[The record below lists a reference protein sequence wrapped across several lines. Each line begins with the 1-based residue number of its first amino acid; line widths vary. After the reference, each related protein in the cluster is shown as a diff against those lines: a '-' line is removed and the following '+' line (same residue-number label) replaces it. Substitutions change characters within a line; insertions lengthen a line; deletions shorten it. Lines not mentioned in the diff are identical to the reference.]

1 MNPQMNP
8 HYRQYAQAQ
17 GRSPAARRPGEC
29 DSSTNGNPRITAGTP
44 QDRLHKRFPVVR
56 EAVRLG
62 RFDLERAEQ
71 YQRDH
76 LRSLEMQFANLR
88 GTGQMPP
95 AQHAHQQVQAQM
107 VNQQIHQRN
116 AAIEHQLAQRRARK
130 PTDRSM
136 PEGVD
141 ALVIGDGVKQYK
153 ELREMEKRLDHV
165 MARKRLEIQDS
176 FSRNIKRQ
184 RTMRIWISNTA
195 TYQPWQANPD
205 EGSFTFEAEG
215 EPSYSVKVEGRL
227 LEDPEDDILND
238 SDDEGSQTGE
248 SVEQHT
254 TKQPSKRFT
263 HFFKS
268 INVEFDKARTSSG
281 DPNFQV
287 SWKKSGNSSELD
299 YIQFQRKSDE
309 NMNITVCLTR
319 DEQPERFRLSQALA
333 ATLDM
338 EEADRAEVVM
348 GIWDYVKAMGL
359 QEDEERRT
367 IRCDER
373 LRQIF
378 NTETLFFPQAAERL
392 VPHLHPL
399 PPVRLPY
406 TIRVDEAFHSN
417 PEPTVYDIQVTI
429 EDPLR
434 ALILKMT
441 QNPEH
446 QATLRQISRVDDE
459 LAVLVQ
465 AIQHHKSRHTFFSSM
480 SKDPKA
486 FMDRWMNSQ
495 KKDLSVLL
503 AEVERGDVAGMEFAK
518 GGDDG
523 VWNADVVREAVRYRL
538 ARAEAVK

>member
-1 MNPQMNP
+1 MEGLPQLVGQVNATQICMLCKHLQKIGP
-8 HYRQYAQAQ
+8 M
-17 GRSPAARRPGEC
+17 
-29 DSSTNGNPRITAGTP
+29 P
-44 QDRLHKRFPVVR
+44 Q
-56 EAVRLG
+56 
-62 RFDLERAEQ
+62 
-71 YQRDH
+71 
-76 LRSLEMQFANLR
+76 
-88 GTGQMPP
+88 
-95 AQHAHQQVQAQM
+95 AQHAHQQAQAQI
-107 VNQQIHQRN
+107 VNQQISQRN

-136 PEGVD
+136 PD
-141 ALVIGDGVKQYK
+141 DIDNLVVGESVQQYRD
-153 ELREMEKRLDHV
+153 LRETEKRLDHV
-165 MARKRLEIQDS
+165 MARKRLELQDTYT
-176 FSRNIKRQ
+176 RNVKRQ

-195 TYQPWQANPD
+195 MHQPWQANPD

-215 EPSYSVKVEGRL
+215 EPSYSVRVEGRL
-227 LEDPEDDILND
+227 LEEREDDILND
-238 SDDEGSQTGE
+238 TDDEDEDGQVKSL
-248 SVEQHT
+248 S
-254 TKQPSKRFT
+254 KAKLPSKHLT

-268 INVEFDKARTSSG
+268 INVEFDKTRTSSG
-281 DPNFQV
+281 DPNYQV
-287 SWKKSGNSSELD
+287 SWTKGANNSSELD

-309 NMNITVCLTR
+309 NLNVTVCLAR

-338 EEADRAEVVM
+338 EEADRPEVVM

-378 NTETLFFPQAAERL
+378 NTETLFFPQAAERII
-392 VPHLHPL
+392 PHLHPL
-399 PPVRLPY
+399 PPIRLPY

-434 ALILKMT
+434 PLIFKMT

-446 QATLRQISRVDDE
+446 QAALRQINRIDDE

-465 AIQHHKSRHTFFSSM
+465 AILHHKSRHAFFKSM
-480 SKDPKA
+480 SEDPKK
-486 FMDRWMNSQ
+486 FMDRWMTSQ

-503 AEVERGDVAGMEFAK
+503 AEVEKGDVAGMEFAK

-523 VWNADVVREAVRYRL
+523 VWNAEVVREAVRYRL
-538 ARAEAVK
+538 ARAEAVR

>member
-1 MNPQMNP
+1 MPQ
-8 HYRQYAQAQ
+8 
-17 GRSPAARRPGEC
+17 
-29 DSSTNGNPRITAGTP
+29 
-44 QDRLHKRFPVVR
+44 
-56 EAVRLG
+56 
-62 RFDLERAEQ
+62 
-71 YQRDH
+71 
-76 LRSLEMQFANLR
+76 
-88 GTGQMPP
+88 
-95 AQHAHQQVQAQM
+95 AQHAHQQAQAQI
-107 VNQQIHQRN
+107 VNQQINQRN

-130 PTDRSM
+130 PTDRTM
-136 PEGVD
+136 PEDVEE
-141 ALVIGDGVKQYK
+141 LVIGDSVQQYK

-227 LEDPEDDILND
+227 LEDPEDDILHD
-238 SDDEGSQTGE
+238 SDDDDEGEASE
-248 SVEQHT
+248 PPKL
-254 TKQPSKRFT
+254 KQPSKRLT

-287 SWKKSGNSSELD
+287 SWKKSSNNSAELD
-299 YIQFQRKSDE
+299 YLQFQRKSDE
-309 NMNITVCLTR
+309 NLNITVCLTK

-446 QATLRQISRVDDE
+446 QNALRHITRVDDE

-465 AIQHHKSRHTFFSSM
+465 AIQHHKSRHAFFRSM
-480 SKDPKA
+480 SEDPKA

-518 GGDDG
+518 GGDEG

>member
-1 MNPQMNP
+1 MNPQMNA
-8 HYRQYAQAQ
+8 HYRQYAQAH

-29 DSSTNGNPRITAGTP
+29 KSSTSAIPGLPPNSCKTLLIGPP
-44 QDRLHKRFPVVR
+44 LDR
-56 EAVRLG
+56 EAVLLG
-62 RFDLERAEQ
+62 AFVIESAEQ
-71 YQRDH
+71 SRRNH
-76 LRSLEMQFANLR
+76 LHFLETQYTYLQS
-88 GTGQMPP
+88 TGPMPQ
-95 AQHAHQQVQAQM
+95 AQHAHQQAQAQI
-107 VNQQIHQRN
+107 VNQQINQRN

-130 PTDRSM
+130 PTDRTM
-136 PEGVD
+136 PEDVEE
-141 ALVIGDGVKQYK
+141 LVIGDSVQQYK

-227 LEDPEDDILND
+227 LEDPEDDILHD
-238 SDDEGSQTGE
+238 SDDDDEGEASE
-248 SVEQHT
+248 PPKL
-254 TKQPSKRFT
+254 KQPSKRLT

-287 SWKKSGNSSELD
+287 SWKKSSNNSAELD
-299 YIQFQRKSDE
+299 YLQFQRKSDE
-309 NMNITVCLTR
+309 NLNITVCLTK

-446 QATLRQISRVDDE
+446 QNALRHITRVDDE

-465 AIQHHKSRHTFFSSM
+465 AIQHHKSRHAFFRSM
-480 SKDPKA
+480 SEDPKA

-518 GGDDG
+518 GGDEG

>member
-1 MNPQMNP
+1 MRRHKRKEGPQQIP
-8 HYRQYAQAQ
+8 VGQV
-17 GRSPAARRPGEC
+17 SARRARKISPGFC
-29 DSSTNGNPRITAGTP
+29 PQRTKIVAQIPRPFRAAVVDDKITLDAAESF
-44 QDRLHKRFPVVR
+44 QENCSR
-56 EAVRLG
+56 AM
-62 RFDLERAEQ
+62 ERRHA
-71 YQRDH
+71 YSRV
-76 LRSLEMQFANLR
+76 
-88 GTGQMPP
+88 TGQMPP
-95 AQHAHQQVQAQM
+95 AQHAHQQAQAQI
-107 VNQQIHQRN
+107 VSQQMHQRN

-130 PTDRSM
+130 PTDRTM
-136 PEGVD
+136 PEGIED
-141 ALVIGDGVKQYK
+141 LVVGDGVKQYK

-184 RTMRIWISNTA
+184 KTMRIWVSNTV
-195 TYQPWQANPD
+195 TYQPWQANAD
-205 EGSFTFEAEG
+205 ENSFTFEQEG
-215 EPSYSVKVEGRL
+215 EPTYSVKVDGKL

-238 SDDEGSQTGE
+238 SEGEEDNEEKPAESQE
-248 SVEQHT
+248 P
-254 TKQPSKRFT
+254 KPPSKRFT
-263 HFFKS
+263 NFFKA
-268 INVEFDKARTSSG
+268 INVEFDKARTNSG
-281 DPNFQV
+281 DPNNQV
-287 SWKKSGNSSELD
+287 SWKKSANSNDLD
-299 YIQFQRKSDE
+299 YLQFTRKSDE
-309 NMNITVCLTR
+309 NLNVTICLTR

-417 PEPTVYDIQVTI
+417 PEPTIYDIQVTV

-441 QNPEH
+441 SNPEH
-446 QATLRQISRVDDE
+446 QATLRQISRIDDE
-459 LAVLVQ
+459 LAILIQ
-465 AIQHHKSRHTFFSSM
+465 AIQHHKARHTFFSSM
-480 SKDPKA
+480 AKDPKG
-486 FMDRWMNSQ
+486 FLDRWMKSQ

-538 ARAEAVK
+538 ARGEATK

>member
-1 MNPQMNP
+1 
-8 HYRQYAQAQ
+8 
-17 GRSPAARRPGEC
+17 
-29 DSSTNGNPRITAGTP
+29 
-44 QDRLHKRFPVVR
+44 
-56 EAVRLG
+56 
-62 RFDLERAEQ
+62 
-71 YQRDH
+71 
-76 LRSLEMQFANLR
+76 
-88 GTGQMPP
+88 MPP
-95 AQHAHQQVQAQM
+95 AQHAHQQAQAQM

-130 PTDRSM
+130 PTDRSL
-136 PEGVD
+136 PDGVD
-141 ALVIGDGVKQYK
+141 DLVIGDGVTQYK
-153 ELREMEKRLDHV
+153 ELCGVEKKLDHV
-165 MARKRLEIQDS
+165 MARKRLEIHDA

-184 RTMRIWISNTA
+184 RTMRIWISNTT
-195 TYQPWQANPD
+195 TYQPWQTNAE
-205 EGSFTFEAEG
+205 EGTFTFEAEG

-227 LEDPEDDILND
+227 LEDPEDDILHD
-238 SDDEGSQTGE
+238 SDDDEAGHDDDAVKRGA
-248 SVEQHT
+248 V
-254 TKQPSKRFT
+254 KPPSYSFT
-263 HFFKS
+263 HFFKA
-268 INVEFDKARTSSG
+268 INVEFDKARTSTG
-281 DPNFQV
+281 DPNYQV
-287 SWKKSGNSSELD
+287 SWKKAANTPANSTDLD
-299 YIQFQRKSDE
+299 YIQFQRRSDE
-309 NMNITVCLTR
+309 NMNVTVCLTR

-406 TIRVDEAFHSN
+406 TIRVDEAFQSN

-434 ALILKMT
+434 ALILKLT

-446 QATLRQISRVDDE
+446 QTALRQLARVDDE

-465 AIQHHKSRHTFFSSM
+465 AIQHHKSRHAFFNSM
-480 SKDPKA
+480 AKDPKA

-495 KKDLSVLL
+495 KKDLSILL
-503 AEVERGDVAGMEFAK
+503 SEAERGDVAGMEFAK

-523 VWNADVVREAVRYRL
+523 VWNTDVVREAVRYRL
-538 ARAEAVK
+538 ARAEAAK